1 MEIVQRE
8 KLIIYLKNMKHERH
22 IRKYGHIVATSKT
35 HKYVAMYVDEKQV
48 DAVIQ
53 KLMKLK
59 YVTDIMGSPYKTIKK
74 CMKRKSM
81 NSSYS
86 NGGNQCCNLKTLFR

>member
-1 MEIVQRE
+1 METVQRE

-35 HKYVAMYVDEKQV
+35 HKYVAMYVDQKQV
-48 DAVIQ
+48 DVVIQ

-74 CMKRKSM
+74 VYEKEK
-81 NSSYS
+81 YE
-86 NGGNQCCNLKTLFR
+86 F

>member
-22 IRKYGHIVATSKT
+22 IRKYGHIVYANKKE
-35 HKYVAMYVDEKQV
+35 KYIMMYVTQDKV
-48 DAVIQ
+48 DDVVN

-59 YVTDIMGSPYKTIKK
+59 YVEKIEGSPYK
-74 CMKRKSM
+74 
-81 NSSYS
+81 Y
-86 NGGNQCCNLKTLFR
+86 LKQIYEKESHEQTHGLL

>member
-35 HKYVAMYVDEKQV
+35 HKYVAMYVDQKQV
-48 DAVIQ
+48 DVVIQ

-59 YVTDIMGSPYKTIKK
+59 CVTDIMGSPYKTIKK
-74 CMKRKSM
+74 VYEKEK
-81 NSSYS
+81 YE
-86 NGGNQCCNLKTLFR
+86 F